1 MPAGR
6 EKSGRFRRIFVKTPG
21 GKTVIHYRQQKA
33 SKAHCRDCHK
43 VLSGVPAQSPA
54 VITKLPK
61 TARRPERPYGG
72 ILCSPCMRKALLS
85 KVRGGAQ

>member
-85 KVRGGAQ
+85 KVRGGAP